1 MTQKLLAGLLILG
14 SIFLAAMD
22 YPEHGN
28 DYSSYRC
35 LGGLVSIGDTVSDV
49 VDQCSEPMKE
59 TSIDGQPYR
68 FFVYRFDQIRFVY
81 YFVFLGD
88 RLERILAVSCQYD
101 DPNCE

>member
-14 SIFLAAMD
+14 SIFLVAMD
-22 YPEHGN
+22 YPEHGH

-35 LGGLVSIGDTVSDV
+35 LGGLVSKGDTVSDV
-49 VDQCSEPMKE
+49 VDQCGEPLKE
-59 TSIDGQPYR
+59 TSIDGQPHR
-68 FFVYRFDQIRFVY
+68 IFVYRFDQIRFVY
-81 YFVFLGD
+81 YFAFLGD